1 MEEGVTTGV
10 TRGAGEEGPHTTTTD
25 RPRLLPTVDTT
36 QMETGR
42 KVDRHGSL
50 LWLQGVYTMKTKI
63 YKRYS
68 ATGISFRTN
77 DKFLLFDVSTK

>member
-1 MEEGVTTGV
+1 MEEGEGGTTGV
-10 TRGAGEEGPHTTTTD
+10 TRGAGEGPHTTTTD

-68 ATGISFRTN
+68 ATGIFPHKR
-77 DKFLLFDVSTK
+77 